1 MMRKL
6 WSTALLLVLAATPA
20 AASGEFV
27 ETFDSGDEGGWTFGT
42 PGSIP
47 PAGGNPGPYLDS
59 GVLDTFAP
67 RLRTTVSGSLFT
79 GDYRAQG
86 VTSVGVDLNTFSAQT
101 TGGRPLALML
111 IKDPG
116 TPGDPFDDTAA
127 YFLGPNIPDVG
138 DGWLSFDYLVP
149 SEDTE
154 LPAGWLLLNLGDSGA
169 PANHTWD
176 EVIQDVDVLQFH
188 YGDPTFVFIFQQW
201 TLGADN
207 VRITSSGAGGCVRAT
222 ITGQVGFNGIGE
234 PPLGDVGGGESVVM
248 TFLVDSENFQDGV
261 PGDTRGYEI
270 DQSSFELT
278 FDGSLT
284 VGLQDP
290 FPGGQTP
297 FFTLVE
303 GFPVSDGF
311 FVSTSPFSP
320 GGVPLE
326 QTPFNANLSL
336 GYEGDTL
343 GSLDILDALGTYDFD
358 GLTSF
363 GFNIWSIA
371 PDNVAMDMDF
381 EQMTL
386 EEAECGGGPEP
397 PDPPVPATSPF
408 GLIVLALIV
417 LLLGTAAVRYRS
429 RIA

>member
-1 MMRKL
+1 MKKL
-6 WSTALLLVLAATPA
+6 WITVLLLVLAATPLA
-20 AASGEFV
+20 AGSEFV
-27 ETFDSGDEGGWTFGT
+27 ETFDTSNEGGWTFGA
-42 PGSIP
+42 PGESQP
-47 PAGGNPGPYLDS
+47 STGGNPGGYLDS
-59 GVLDTFAP
+59 GLLDTFAP
-67 RLRTTVSGSLFT
+67 RLRTTDASSVFV
-79 GDYRAQG
+79 GDFRGQG
-86 VTSVGVDLNTFSAQT
+86 VSSVGVDLVTFNALS

-116 TPGDPFDDTAA
+116 TPGDFADDTAA

-138 DGWLSFDYLVP
+138 DGWISYDYLVP
-149 SEDTE
+149 SSDTE
-154 LPAGWLLLNLGDSGA
+154 LPLGWELLNLGDSGA

-176 EVIQDVDVLQFH
+176 EVIQDVDKVQFH
-188 YGDPTFVFIFQQW
+188 YGDPTFFFIFQQW
-201 TLGADN
+201 NLGADN
-207 VRITSSGAGGCVRAT
+207 VRITSSTCVRAT
-222 ITGQVGFNGIGE
+222 VNGQVVFNRIQE
-234 PPLGDVGGGESVVM
+234 RPLGDLGSGESVVM
-248 TFLVDSENFQDGV
+248 SFVVNSGNFTEGV

-278 FDGSLT
+278 FDGTLI

-297 FFTLVE
+297 FFTLVD

-311 FVSTSPFSP
+311 FVSTSPVSP

-326 QTPFNANLSL
+326 QAPFNANLSL

-343 GSLDILDALGTYDFD
+343 ASLDILDALGTYDFD

-363 GFNIWSIA
+363 GFNLWSIA
-371 PDNVAMDMDF
+371 PDNVAMDIDF

-386 EEAECGGGPEP
+386 EQAECDDGGEP
-397 PDPPVPATSPF
+397 PPVPATSPV
-408 GLIVLALIV
+408 GLMVLALIV